1 MACLIDRTEE
11 GKINGVKTLSGAK
24 SKLFE
29 AIHSNIF
36 LADAETSVKIY
47 NNAFSKKVVDMFEG
61 ATTNKYDTGEPQLF
75 YKSSTNKEYDNLED
89 LLLKEDFGQI
99 EMGFKNPKDN
109 KFVPVAKFTTKGSEK
124 NEFLASKVREG
135 LLSADRVLGEDGI
148 TRFKGKGEYTT
159 TRLTTALF
167 VVNDLA
173 AELGNSR
180 ANVNKDGT
188 IEIEFNKGLSEVEKP
203 DGSIDVIPSSQIP
216 DYLKNNPD
224 AVNATDL
231 AIEFMVEHDNPR
243 PLTVVSKVVPK
254 KESNLKGI
262 ENSLFAF
269 LESLGFS
276 VTSLENYR
284 KSYNTK
290 YGKDPDIQAI
300 ADLSNRIVAFA
311 NGEIGIEDLS
321 EEVAHIA
328 IEAYS
333 DQESIKKALDNV
345 HMTPEY
351 AEYNEYYRNKYGKFF
366 KGQELEDRVNKE
378 ILGKILKKE
387 LASRFDRA
395 NKTESQNFIT
405 NILENIW
412 NWFSN
417 LLSNNFKQYHIRA
430 IQDLN
435 TKIADSIITNNKEDF
450 QTEFETE
457 MNFFYNAMSND
468 SRTIE
473 EELSGA
479 KRVLEELFNS
489 ALGQPTPNQA
499 DLDKMVETNGFIDIL
514 SSVNTIV
521 GIAENQIDVLAEN
534 IAESNRRNELV
545 STKDSYRY
553 EIIKNNMMPII
564 ESIVSQLRDKAT
576 ELGINDPL
584 VLKRMDNIISASEQI
599 PVKMSRVSPLM
610 NSDKLKFV
618 DRMLLKML
626 DHFSLTDEQKAKIR
640 KDLDGT
646 SITDIGIIGK
656 MFGLSSHS
664 KNLAIQLMS
673 VAVTKIATRTNRE
686 FARIANKELKDII
699 DKNQMKYQRSIIH
712 RGKDG
717 KMTKYF
723 LSPRDYEWYDNEL
736 EKVQNDT
743 LVRLSNKSLDEIKK
757 LKQKFTAKEIL
768 KDEALYDEYQKAVKE
783 WKENTGSERRFT
795 DAYYAERDA
804 RYAKANT
811 SKETQDYLS
820 RKNIGRLSRRKKYMN
835 PDGTIDLSKM
845 TDAEK
850 IEDRADFRQH
860 LINKSAY
867 DSSGNLKA
875 GLRRVN
881 VSELTQEEK
890 DKLPF
895 DLDPEYNGDIT
906 MLEQGQNIDDLP
918 IDSRRALDLF
928 NLDMVYRAELKDK
941 ARTNKPIQQFL
952 DNLREVESRGESAYD
967 WLIANASINLS
978 SDFYENLGTSVT
990 FNDIAQDYVNSITDP
1005 QEKSRKQSLLD
1016 LLKETQRK
1024 RKELLKQNKSPKSTI
1039 EVDAKHMTT
1048 QVRQTLLELD
1058 SEIADIRSSLGIP
1071 FELLEELGGLEKMEV
1086 DLSDDFQKM
1095 LTEKGKSIYEFC
1107 LDHMSDKNRLRTLDF
1122 ANQIEDFL
1130 KGKRT
1135 YIKRYYDDF
1144 LSQMDS
1150 EGMFDGLQTTEEII
1164 NKVKDEFAKKHVAS
1178 YFKRYQP
1185 EGYGNLLAAMK
1196 NGNLKIS
1203 DIIENKEAFYDQ
1215 YPALRY
1221 LEISPEY
1228 SWSEDVNNKD
1238 YINPNFKSKG
1248 PGIQPKK
1255 LNEEFF
1261 TRYGISKEAY
1271 AALDDEDLSKL
1282 TPTKNIE
1289 EYDFLVKM
1297 TKLREQS
1304 LSNYGDPLKG
1314 NKYLRPQISK
1324 EIVEKILTVHRGGIG
1339 TNIKDFFT
1347 DLAQSKV
1354 DEKEYG
1360 EQLEESGINIKVIP
1374 KYYQALLEDPSLI
1387 TENTLEAV
1395 LVDLKASIRYKERV
1409 NSERDIKAIEYKIS
1423 QQKFKNKGSNSIV
1436 SRILKRGEASNYYE
1450 KAQEMADYHLYGIR
1464 QNRQM
1469 ITTLFGREV
1478 DLTQLFNRLTTY
1490 IRNLNL
1496 SYNPLVDLTSLTT
1509 GVYNNAIDRIAGDYY
1524 HKSSANKANLV
1535 VPKMIA
1541 EYIAESGKVRK
1552 TSKLNHIME
1561 FFGIEQPETKLSQS
1575 AQNRAV
1581 RLANR
1586 SMYAGAKA
1594 ANLPITP
1601 RNAIAILFD
1610 FKFHNGVFKS
1620 FNNFSRDIRSQQ
1632 KDISK
1637 KEIEALWSKL
1647 DDTLYSNLDITEDEG
1662 VKYNQKFIDKF
1673 GANAEEEFDFISEQ
1687 VVALA
1692 NQINQN
1698 VDSIISEADQIAA
1711 QRDFITNALML
1722 HRGYFIIN
1730 MTRKFKG
1737 KQFNVTTGQF
1747 ESGYYSD
1754 LGKSVRK
1761 LFKQKFSKDAA
1772 QDMNN
1777 ILEDFEKKNLV
1788 RFAADTIGIAFLIFI
1803 TNALLT
1809 GDDDDDTMLE
1819 NLAQLIALKTTSE
1832 TQSQN
1837 ILGIPGTIAE
1847 FYKDPVVQVRN
1858 FKDFFKGVYNI
1869 SDPEKNSKFYNQF
1882 LLYKRPRQLSD
1893 LQVMVDSYIYFN
1905 GEQGNTLLFVN
1916 REGFNDPEGS
1926 NED

>member
-1271 AALDDEDLSKL
+1271 AALDDEDLSK
-1282 TPTKNIE
+1282 TKSK
-1289 EYDFLVKM
+1289 YVK
-1297 TKLREQS
+1297 
-1304 LSNYGDPLKG
+1304 LK
-1314 NKYLRPQISK
+1314 
-1324 EIVEKILTVHRGGIG
+1324 
-1339 TNIKDFFT
+1339 
-1347 DLAQSKV
+1347 
-1354 DEKEYG
+1354 
-1360 EQLEESGINIKVIP
+1360 
-1374 KYYQALLEDPSLI
+1374 
-1387 TENTLEAV
+1387 
-1395 LVDLKASIRYKERV
+1395 
-1409 NSERDIKAIEYKIS
+1409 
-1423 QQKFKNKGSNSIV
+1423 
-1436 SRILKRGEASNYYE
+1436 
-1450 KAQEMADYHLYGIR
+1450 
-1464 QNRQM
+1464 
-1469 ITTLFGREV
+1469 
-1478 DLTQLFNRLTTY
+1478 
-1490 IRNLNL
+1490 
-1496 SYNPLVDLTSLTT
+1496 
-1509 GVYNNAIDRIAGDYY
+1509 
-1524 HKSSANKANLV
+1524 
-1535 VPKMIA
+1535 
-1541 EYIAESGKVRK
+1541 
-1552 TSKLNHIME
+1552 
-1561 FFGIEQPETKLSQS
+1561 
-1575 AQNRAV
+1575 
-1581 RLANR
+1581 
-1586 SMYAGAKA
+1586 
-1594 ANLPITP
+1594 
-1601 RNAIAILFD
+1601 
-1610 FKFHNGVFKS
+1610 
-1620 FNNFSRDIRSQQ
+1620 
-1632 KDISK
+1632 
-1637 KEIEALWSKL
+1637 
-1647 DDTLYSNLDITEDEG
+1647 
-1662 VKYNQKFIDKF
+1662 
-1673 GANAEEEFDFISEQ
+1673 
-1687 VVALA
+1687 
-1692 NQINQN
+1692 
-1698 VDSIISEADQIAA
+1698 
-1711 QRDFITNALML
+1711 
-1722 HRGYFIIN
+1722 
-1730 MTRKFKG
+1730 
-1737 KQFNVTTGQF
+1737 
-1747 ESGYYSD
+1747 
-1754 LGKSVRK
+1754 
-1761 LFKQKFSKDAA
+1761 
-1772 QDMNN
+1772 
-1777 ILEDFEKKNLV
+1777 
-1788 RFAADTIGIAFLIFI
+1788 
-1803 TNALLT
+1803 
-1809 GDDDDDTMLE
+1809 
-1819 NLAQLIALKTTSE
+1819 
-1832 TQSQN
+1832 
-1837 ILGIPGTIAE
+1837 
-1847 FYKDPVVQVRN
+1847 
-1858 FKDFFKGVYNI
+1858 
-1869 SDPEKNSKFYNQF
+1869 
-1882 LLYKRPRQLSD
+1882 
-1893 LQVMVDSYIYFN
+1893 
-1905 GEQGNTLLFVN
+1905 
-1916 REGFNDPEGS
+1916 
-1926 NED
+1926 